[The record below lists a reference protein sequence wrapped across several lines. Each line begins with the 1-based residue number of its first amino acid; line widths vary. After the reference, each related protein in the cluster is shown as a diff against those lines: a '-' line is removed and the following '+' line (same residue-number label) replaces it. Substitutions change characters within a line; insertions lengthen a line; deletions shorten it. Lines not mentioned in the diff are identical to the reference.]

1 MSILFAASVIFWYPT
16 VLDDVTSAIDN
27 RTPAAYHVDVIFI
40 ETSIFTRRIQECMD
54 DSSYADLQGFLA
66 NNPEAGS
73 VIPGSGGIRKIRWT
87 GSGRGKRGGS
97 RILYYLWTEER
108 ILMLFAY
115 LKNEMED
122 LSQPQLKQLRTV
134 VEENLK

>member
-1 MSILFAASVIFWYPT
+1 
-16 VLDDVTSAIDN
+16 
-27 RTPAAYHVDVIFI
+27 
-40 ETSIFTRRIQECMD
+40 MD

-87 GSGRGKRGGS
+87 GLGRGKRGGS

>member
-1 MSILFAASVIFWYPT
+1 
-16 VLDDVTSAIDN
+16 
-27 RTPAAYHVDVIFI
+27 
-40 ETSIFTRRIQECMD
+40 MD

-115 LKNEMED
+115 LKNEIENLTPD
-122 LSQPQLKQLRTV
+122 QLRQLKAAV
-134 VEENLK
+134 SENLK